1 MSASGDYD
9 VLVIGGGPG
18 GYACA
23 IRAAQL
29 GLKTACAEARPT
41 LGGTCLNVGCIPSKT
56 LLHAT
61 HLLELARDGHMAGFG
76 IDTGPVSV
84 DLARLMA
91 RKEAT
96 VASLAGGIDFLFR
109 KSGVDRLS
117 GRARLAGSGR
127 VDIGGKSV
135 TAKAIVIATGSLPT
149 GLDGLQVDNDAGIV
163 VDSTGALSLP
173 RIPGRLAVIG
183 GGAIGLELGS
193 VWRRLG
199 TAVTVVELADSIL
212 PGMDADIRATMTK
225 LLVRQGMEIL
235 ASTGVSGAK
244 IRKDGAILKLRGA
257 EGEVS
262 ELAADVVLVA
272 TGRRPNTGGLG
283 LETAGITPDMGGFIP
298 VDARGR
304 TVVDGI
310 HAIGDVTRGPM
321 LAHRAED
328 EGIAMAERLAGRPGT
343 SNSAIVPAVV
353 YTNPEV
359 AAVGRTEESLRAE
372 GVAYRASTFPMLAN
386 SRAKANGSTEGFVK
400 LLADEA
406 SGVVLGAHM
415 VGTVAG
421 TMIAEVAQAMEFGAT
436 AEDIAYTCHAHPT
449 HNEAIKEAALGLFG
463 AAIHS

>member
-1 MSASGDYD
+1 MNVSGDYD

-29 GLKTACAEARPT
+29 GLKAACVEARAT

-61 HLLELARDGHMAGFG
+61 HLLGLARDGHMAGFG
-76 IDTGPVSV
+76 IDTGPVSI

-96 VASLAGGIDFLFR
+96 VAALAGGIDFLFR
-109 KSGVDRLS
+109 KNGVARLP
-117 GRARLAGSGR
+117 GRARLAGPGR
-127 VDIGGKSV
+127 VDIDGRMFAA
-135 TAKAIVIATGSLPT
+135 TAIVVATGSLPAALA
-149 GLDGLQVDNDAGIV
+149 GVPVDNEAGVV
-163 VDSTGALSLP
+163 VDSSGALSLP
-173 RIPGRLAVIG
+173 RIPERLAVIG
-183 GGAIGLELGS
+183 GGVIGLELGS

-199 TAVTVVELADSIL
+199 AQVTIVEVADGIL
-212 PGMDADIRATMTK
+212 PGMDADIRATMTQ
-225 LLVRQGMEIL
+225 LLARQGMTIL
-235 ASTGVSGAK
+235 ASTAVAGAD
-244 IRKDGAILKLRGA
+244 IREDGATLQLKGA
-257 EGEVS
+257 DGKAS
-262 ELAADVVLVA
+262 ALAADVVLVA

-283 LETAGITPDMGGFIP
+283 LETVGITPDAGGFIP
-298 VDARGR
+298 VDAQGR
-304 TVVDGI
+304 TGADGI

-328 EGIAMAERLAGRPGT
+328 EGIAVAERLAGRPGMV
-343 SNSAIVPAVV
+343 NPAIVPVVV

-359 AAVGRTEESLRAE
+359 ASVGRTEQMLTAE
-372 GVAYRASTFPMLAN
+372 GIAYRASTFPMSAN
-386 SRAKANGSTEGFVK
+386 SRAKANGGTEGFVK
-400 LLADEA
+400 LLAEEA

-415 VGTVAG
+415 VGTMAG

-449 HNEAIKEAALGLFG
+449 HSEAVKEAALGFFE
-463 AAIHS
+463 AAIHR

>member
-1 MSASGDYD
+1 MNVSGDYD

-29 GLKTACAEARPT
+29 GLKAACVEARPT

-76 IDTGPVSV
+76 IDTGPVSI

-109 KSGVDRLS
+109 KNGVARLP
-117 GRARLAGSGR
+117 GRARLAGPGR
-127 VDIGGKSV
+127 VDIDGRMFA
-135 TAKAIVIATGSLPT
+135 AKAIVIATGSLPAALA
-149 GLDGLQVDNDAGIV
+149 GVPVDNHAGVV
-163 VDSTGALSLP
+163 VDSSGALSLP
-173 RIPGRLAVIG
+173 RIPERLAVIG
-183 GGAIGLELGS
+183 GGVIGLELGS

-199 TAVTVVELADSIL
+199 AQVTVVEVADGIL
-212 PGMDADIRATMTK
+212 PGMDADIRATMTQ
-225 LLVRQGMEIL
+225 LLARQGMTIL
-235 ASTGVSGAK
+235 ASTAVAGADV
-244 IRKDGAILKLRGA
+244 REDGATLQLKGA
-257 EGEVS
+257 DGKAS
-262 ELAADVVLVA
+262 ALAADVVLVA

-283 LETAGITPDMGGFIP
+283 LETVGITPDAGGFIP
-298 VDARGR
+298 VDAQGW
-304 TVVDGI
+304 TGADGI

-328 EGIAMAERLAGRPGT
+328 EGIAVAERLAGRPGMV
-343 SNSAIVPAVV
+343 NPAIVPVVV
-353 YTNPEV
+353 YTDPEV
-359 AAVGRTEESLRAE
+359 ASVGRTEQMLTAE
-372 GVAYRASTFPMLAN
+372 GIAYRASTFPMSAN
-386 SRAKANGSTEGFVK
+386 SRAKANGGTEGFVK
-400 LLADEA
+400 LLAEEA

-415 VGTVAG
+415 VGTMAG

-449 HNEAIKEAALGLFG
+449 HSEAVKEAALGFFE
-463 AAIHS
+463 AAIHR

>member
-1 MSASGDYD
+1 MNVSGDYD

-29 GLKTACAEARPT
+29 GLKAACVEARPT

-76 IDTGPVSV
+76 IDTGPVSI

-109 KSGVDRLS
+109 KNGVARLP
-117 GRARLAGSGR
+117 GRARLAGPGR
-127 VDIGGKSV
+127 VDIDGR
-135 TAKAIVIATGSLPT
+135 TFAATAIVVATGSLPAALA
-149 GLDGLQVDNDAGIV
+149 GVPVDNEAGVV
-163 VDSTGALSLP
+163 VDSSGALSLP
-173 RIPGRLAVIG
+173 RIPERLAVIG
-183 GGAIGLELGS
+183 GGVIGLELGS

-199 TAVTVVELADSIL
+199 AQVTIVEVADGIL
-212 PGMDADIRATMTK
+212 PGMDADIRATMTQ
-225 LLVRQGMEIL
+225 LLARQGMTIL
-235 ASTGVSGAK
+235 ASTAVAGAD
-244 IRKDGAILKLRGA
+244 IREDGATLQLRGA
-257 EGEVS
+257 DGKAS
-262 ELAADVVLVA
+262 ALAADVVLVA
-272 TGRRPNTGGLG
+272 TGRRPNTGDLG
-283 LETAGITPDMGGFIP
+283 LETVGITPDAGGFIP
-298 VDARGR
+298 VDAQGR
-304 TVVDGI
+304 TGADGI

-328 EGIAMAERLAGRPGT
+328 EGIAVAERLAGRPGMV
-343 SNSAIVPAVV
+343 NPAIVPVVV
-353 YTNPEV
+353 YTDPEV
-359 AAVGRTEESLRAE
+359 ASVGRTEQMLTAE
-372 GVAYRASTFPMLAN
+372 GIAYSASTFPMSAN
-386 SRAKANGSTEGFVK
+386 SRAKANGGTEGFVK
-400 LLADEA
+400 LLAEEA

-415 VGTVAG
+415 VGTMAG

-449 HNEAIKEAALGLFG
+449 HSEAVKEAALGFFG
-463 AAIHS
+463 AAIHR